1 MEFAWDTEESL
12 TEGSDSIGFS
22 FMGYLRGQP
31 TSPMNRRQS
40 ALNSRRS

>member
-22 FMGYLRGQP
+22 FMGYLRG
-31 TSPMNRRQS
+31 RIIG
-40 ALNSRRS
+40 NSRARVG